1 MSLSTDK
8 NDISIRP
15 ATSTDIPFLPGI
27 ESSASAIFKSIP
39 ALSFIASDSPLSTED
54 LESFL
59 ASKHL
64 WVAAYKDPSSRSIP
78 VAFLAARPIQT
89 SNADSSNPGSNHLYI
104 AESSVHSSYQRRG
117 IARKLIVFVENYAR
131 ENKFDGMT
139 LITFLDV
146 PWNGGFYQTLG
157 FVEVD
162 AEHLGEDYI
171 TMLKEEREK
180 WKDLGTWRRG
190 AMLKRF

>member
-1 MSLSTDK
+1 
-8 NDISIRP
+8 
-15 ATSTDIPFLPGI
+15 
-27 ESSASAIFKSIP
+27 
-39 ALSFIASDSPLSTED
+39 
-54 LESFL
+54 
-59 ASKHL
+59 
-64 WVAAYKDPSSRSIP
+64 
-78 VAFLAARPIQT
+78 
-89 SNADSSNPGSNHLYI
+89 
-104 AESSVHSSYQRRG
+104 
-117 IARKLIVFVENYAR
+117 LIVFVENYAR

-157 FVEVD
+157 FAEVD